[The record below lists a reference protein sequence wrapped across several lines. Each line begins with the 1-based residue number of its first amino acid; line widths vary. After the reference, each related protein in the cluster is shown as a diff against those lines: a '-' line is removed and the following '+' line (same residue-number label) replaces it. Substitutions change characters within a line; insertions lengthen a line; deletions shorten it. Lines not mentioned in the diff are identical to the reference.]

1 MNSCKHSGPLPK
13 TRKYGSM
20 SYMYGPHMNADEIYF
35 GGDGRTCRRATN
47 CEESSPPAW
56 LVADWL
62 MAHKR
67 GEALSPYARSFLD
80 SGATNQALR
89 WFRDF
94 LNQYEDT

>member
-1 MNSCKHSGPLPK
+1 
-13 TRKYGSM
+13 
-20 SYMYGPHMNADEIYF
+20 MYGPHMNADEIYF

-67 GEALSPYARSFLD
+67 GEALSPYA
-80 SGATNQALR
+80 
-89 WFRDF
+89 
-94 LNQYEDT
+94 